1 MKNICFH
8 LNRKLW
14 VTMAL
19 LLSLAFPGIA
29 QKITVHGYVDDEL
42 GEPLIGA
49 TVMEKRHLKRYGNR
63 SRRQIHVECREECHP
78 RDQLYRV

>member
-49 TVMEKRHLKRYGNR
+49 TVMEKAPQTVRQQISTAN
-63 SRRQIHVECREECHP
+63 SR
-78 RDQLYRV
+78 